1 MHDTCPSA
9 THVYSRAV
17 RLVGIRI
24 LLLFSAAVF
33 TALLVSGVTGAAFS
47 PALTT
52 QLSALYFIPV
62 NILSLMMLR
71 RHLRVRGLSLAE
83 LAGWNRSR
91 LGRDILQ
98 GLLWLFVLFIPFALT
113 INLVMLVLFGPG
125 GMLPAYETVFAPDPS
140 QLIEF
145 APWFAWS
152 SALVIAVL
160 FPLTNAPAEELVY
173 RGHAQG
179 ALFAAGRP
187 AWLAITLPALAF
199 GAQHLLLAPSA
210 AGMLVYAFA
219 FVAWGLVAG
228 LIYRRQGRLMP
239 LIFAHLFTNAMFSVI
254 PLVFYIVGPP
264 TG

>member
-71 RHLRVRGLSLAE
+71 RHLRVRGLTLAE

-98 GLLWLFVLFIPFALT
+98 GLLWLFVLFIPFALA

-179 ALFAAGRP
+179 KLFAAGRP
-187 AWLAITLPALAF
+187 AWLALGLPALAF
-199 GAQHLLLAPSA
+199 GLQHVLLAPSV
-210 AGMLVYAFA
+210 AGMAVYGFA
-219 FVAWGLVAG
+219 FLTWGLGAG
-228 LIYRRQGRLMP
+228 LIYRWQGRLMP
-239 LIFAHLFTNAMFSVI
+239 VIVAHFITNFMTSIAPLIILLADPF
-254 PLVFYIVGPP
+254 
-264 TG
+264 